1 VQLMGKNPSDSALSA
16 SSRVQK
22 LAKVGGLSLPD
33 VVRVLSKDSTVLKW
47 DPAEFLYEVI
57 NGPKFESRSKLL
69 FVAISCLKLFY
80 LPDFD
85 RQIAGSILCEKFDV
99 N

>member
-1 VQLMGKNPSDSALSA
+1 MQLMGLDSALSA
-16 SSRVQK
+16 SSRVKK

-69 FVAISCLKLFY
+69 FVAISCLLNYCISLILIVKLQVQFS
-80 LPDFD
+80 
-85 RQIAGSILCEKFDV
+85 AKSSM
-99 N
+99 